1 MDFEPF
7 PTPPSPPPG
16 TPCAPGEG
24 ITITEIPT
32 WYKYLNCDAN
42 STPLFENINDVWS
55 ILAAVV
61 EIVLFVAGVAAVVFM
76 IIGAIR
82 YITSQGQPEQTKRAR
97 QSLIYAVVGL
107 VVSIIGRA
115 VIQLIFNGFSDD
127 GFTS

>member
-7 PTPPSPPPG
+7 PTPPAPPPG

-42 STPLFENINDVWS
+42 NTPLFENINDVWS